1 MSSIAGTYNE
11 VSINAVTDITSFLT
25 GGSVTGVSLAN
36 TSIIY
41 MNSGANVV
49 GGFTDAQVAALNAQA
64 TALNSFVNGGGG
76 LFTQSQAENTGGFG
90 WLTTLLP
97 GLVVQTN
104 ISDSTTLQ
112 LTPAGAAAFPGLTNA
127 DMTNATPW
135 HNWFSGNFG
144 GLSVLTTGNG
154 DGAGGFND
162 AVILGGGAGTVIVCG
177 QPGAPA
183 CPVPE
188 PSSLLLFGS
197 GLASALVAAA
207 RRKVS

>member
-25 GGSVTGVSLAN
+25 GGSVTGVSLGN
-36 TSIIY
+36 TGIIY

-49 GGFTDAQVAALNAQA
+49 GGFTDAQVAAVNAQA

-76 LFTQSQAENTGGFG
+76 LFTREPGRERRGFC

-112 LTPAGAAAFPGLTNA
+112 LTPP
-127 DMTNATPW
+127 
-135 HNWFSGNFG
+135 
-144 GLSVLTTGNG
+144 
-154 DGAGGFND
+154 
-162 AVILGGGAGTVIVCG
+162 
-177 QPGAPA
+177 
-183 CPVPE
+183 
-188 PSSLLLFGS
+188 
-197 GLASALVAAA
+197 A
-207 RRKVS
+207 RRRSRA